1 MISAAILE
9 IEKAS
14 NETECE
20 IVPRLAIATTT
31 VALCVAAGSAPAA
44 AQSGHCVDLYNRVMA
59 LYQTGPQSYEYNRM
73 ASYYSPRC
81 LAAGPQP
88 ARAIPDHITGLSPF
102 RPRPL

>member
-1 MISAAILE
+1 
-9 IEKAS
+9 
-14 NETECE
+14 
-20 IVPRLAIATTT
+20 
-31 VALCVAAGSAPAA
+31 
-44 AQSGHCVDLYNRVMA
+44 MA